1 MATIT
6 ENLQTI
12 KDSTEAIKQS
22 IIDKGGT
29 ISGDISTW
37 ANSVINLP
45 IKLQSINLNHT
56 QIAISQGQ
64 VLELYPTFNP
74 SIATNKEISW
84 SSSNNE
90 IATVDNSGKVTA
102 ISLGTVTITAT
113 SVKDSSVSSQ
123 CEVTVEILPETITIN
138 INQYGSG
145 TYSSK
150 YALDFSEMENLK
162 AYSIVGYDTET
173 GGVTM
178 LRVMTAKAG
187 EGLLIKGEPGD
198 YVVPILESTSFN
210 TLNMLVSTS
219 EAVSLERT
227 SKDGLY
233 VNYKYTLSGDNTE
246 PQFYAFDDGFT
257 LGAGKAYM
265 QVPLNWVKNS

>member
-1 MATIT
+1 MATIA

-29 ISGDISTW
+29 IEGDISTW
-37 ANSVINLP
+37 ANSISNLP
-45 IKLQSINLNHT
+45 IKLQNIILDHK

-64 VLELYPTFNP
+64 ILELHATFNP

-113 SVKDSSVSSQ
+113 SIKDSSISSQ
-123 CEVTVEILPETITIN
+123 CEVTVEILPETVTIN

-150 YALDFSEMENLK
+150 YALDFSEIEDLK

-173 GGVTM
+173 GGVTI

-198 YVVPILESTSFN
+198 YVVPVLESTSYN
-210 TLNMLVSTS
+210 ALNMLVGTLEATTVNST
-219 EAVSLERT
+219 
-227 SKDGLY
+227 DGSY
-233 VNYKYTLSGDNTE
+233 TNYKYTILEGDAE
-246 PQFYAFDDGFT
+246 PKFYPFADGST
-257 LGAGKAYM
+257 QGAGRAYL